1 MSEWKY
7 QWVHKEKSTTGIND
21 QQTILAGNPIVVNE
35 KVAPDCPYKLPCGI
49 CTMLDKECPKD
60 RRYEITC

>member
-1 MSEWKY
+1 MSEWAHE
-7 QWVHKEKSTTGIND
+7 WVHREKSTTGINNQD
-21 QQTILAGNPIVVNE
+21 TICVGNPIVGNE
-35 KVAPDCPYKLPCGI
+35 KVTTDCPYKLPCGI